1 MCKNNELKWKKDGIA
16 TEMDIP
22 YGDYAIREGI
32 YYSIDTFSP
41 DTKIVPQGVGV
52 GLRQLRI
59 TAKSWQLS

>member
-1 MCKNNELKWKKDGIA
+1 MEKDGIA

-32 YYSIDTFSP
+32 YYSIDTYSP

-52 GLRQLRI
+52 GLRLVL
-59 TAKSWQLS
+59 TYAGKV